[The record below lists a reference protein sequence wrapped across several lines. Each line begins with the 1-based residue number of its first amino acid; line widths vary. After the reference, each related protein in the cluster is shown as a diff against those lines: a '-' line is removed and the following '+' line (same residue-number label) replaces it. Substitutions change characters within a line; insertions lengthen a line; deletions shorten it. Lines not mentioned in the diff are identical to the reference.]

1 MDAGEAGG
9 FEMARMPP
17 GPSPPPASALRSDS
31 RLCSNPLFHAA
42 ASAAATSALP
52 PGAFGGGGGA
62 PSGRAGRAE
71 EAGAGPGRGGGGGLW
86 LLGAGGRPWQRFT
99 RAMQPALRVLLV
111 AWPLSCLAGVA
122 FCQWGLGRPGVRAW
136 LGEPSAASR
145 VSYLLATVQNTE
157 EGSERMWGMS
167 FLPLYVPQTFTM
179 WMAGNKLLAVLR
191 DPGAPAEWSADWW
204 DRDDRRAR
212 LTAVTCYA
220 AFIFLPSLVIVEEA
234 WRQLFVGMASCGG
247 CLFSFMCVFSALQ
260 VSFVAAGCIIYGWA
274 ALCIVKLLRFRFSNI
289 KRVIR
294 GSILASNPAHW
305 QSEEVTVLDTVQ
317 CEWLQMHGAASSFV
331 AAVSPF
337 FLWLLVSFLVFLVLV
352 VLNIASEDYFARLQR
367 DVTDLGLLY
376 GLSYILAV
384 GGFLIF
390 AMVYAND
397 GYVKNKEGILEDMR
411 RHQVAHPRFSLE
423 CAAAHNFFQLV
434 NDSDLLLKIFGQ
446 PVTPAIFKTYAASG
460 TATVVGSLLPGLV
473 SSGVFGSNQH
483 HEG

>member
-1 MDAGEAGG
+1 
-9 FEMARMPP
+9 MARMPP
-17 GPSPPPASALRSDS
+17 GPSPPAAALRADS
-31 RLCSNPLFHAA
+31 RLCSNPLFATAA
-42 ASAAATSALP
+42 ESSALP
-52 PGAFGGGGGA
+52 PGGTVGFSAGGGGA
-62 PSGRAGRAE
+62 KGKAGRPE
-71 EAGAGPGRGGGGGLW
+71 GSGSGPGRGARGGAW

-99 RAMQPALRVLLV
+99 RAMLPAVRVLLV
-111 AWPLSCLAGVA
+111 VWPLSCLAGIA
-122 FCQWGLGRPGVRAW
+122 FCQWGLGHPGVRAW

-145 VSYLLATVQNTE
+145 ASYLVATVHNTE
-157 EGSERMWGMS
+157 EGSARMWGMS
-167 FLPLYVPQTFTM
+167 YLPLYVPQTFSM
-179 WMAGNKLLAVLR
+179 WMAGRKLLAVLQ
-191 DPGAPAEWSADWW
+191 DPSAPVDWSADWW
-204 DRDDRRAR
+204 ERDDRRAR

-220 AFIFLPSLVIVEEA
+220 AFIFLPSLVIIEEA

-260 VSFVAAGCIIYGWA
+260 VSFVAAACVIYGWA

-305 QSEEVTVLDTVQ
+305 RSDEVTVLDTVQ
-317 CEWLQMHGAASSFV
+317 CEWLQMHGGASSFV

-337 FLWLLVSFLVFLVLV
+337 FLWLLVSVLVFLVLV
-352 VLNIASEDYFARLQR
+352 VLNIASEDYFTRLQR

-411 RHQVAHPRFSLE
+411 RHQVNHPRFSLE

-434 NDSDLLLKIFGQ
+434 SDSDLLLKIFGQ
-446 PVTPAIFKTYAASG
+446 PVTPVVFKTYAASG

-483 HEG
+483 REE